1 VLRPAVVSF
10 NQTAMNRM
18 KMAKAD
24 LNGAPAV
31 VLEYKAPAKPAVQR
45 RPAASVPR
53 ERIAAAR

>member
-1 VLRPAVVSF
+1 
-10 NQTAMNRM
+10 MNRM

-24 LNGAPAV
+24 LTGAPAV

-45 RPAASVPR
+45 RPAASAPR